1 MHAIK
6 ITHLFAILVGL
17 AAASPVV
24 EVDARAL
31 DFEGLP
37 EGPFPRPVNGKCVS
51 HDDIG
56 GGAQLCCSVHVTGGS
71 AHHLRPKPEVTANA
85 ARANVPKRRS
95 CLDGT
100 SGGGTEE

>member
-37 EGPFPRPVNGKCVS
+37 EGPFPRPVNGK
-51 HDDIG
+51 
-56 GGAQLCCSVHVTGGS
+56 LCCSVHVTGGS